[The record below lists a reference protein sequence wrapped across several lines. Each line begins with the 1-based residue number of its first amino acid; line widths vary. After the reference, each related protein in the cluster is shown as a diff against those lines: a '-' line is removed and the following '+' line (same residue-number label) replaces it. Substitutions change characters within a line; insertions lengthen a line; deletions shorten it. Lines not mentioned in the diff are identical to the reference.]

1 MGLGDSGG
9 CQPLPLQVALMSSRL
24 GSFMLC
30 LSPCWLEHQ
39 PISVDKEGQRPWAS
53 FFIAPSTAPT
63 AHTLPHPG
71 LWPGQSCL
79 EGRGPQRGATPGEAI
94 ELEQHWDRGTQKG
107 LMGRWAV
114 VGGVPAPITRGTVDG
129 HSCPKTLVFRNSLL
143 GAQTRTRL
151 CQIGRAHV

>member
-1 MGLGDSGG
+1 
-9 CQPLPLQVALMSSRL
+9 MSSRL

-94 ELEQHWDRGTQKG
+94 ELEQHWGTQKG

-114 VGGVPAPITRGTVDG
+114 VGG
-129 HSCPKTLVFRNSLL
+129 SLHPSL
-143 GAQTRTRL
+143 GAQWMGTVAQRPWCSEILCWVLRL
-151 CQIGRAHV
+151 GLASA